1 MDKSETIKL
10 LQSEDWTQADA
21 LRAIESIDF
30 NTDPDELTIRRTI
43 SGQFVGIELIKRQR
57 QQSSQKSLVT
67 KKSNE
72 IELMLQ
78 QHQVEIEQRN
88 LQIELLTQQVKGGD
102 DSSQAREIELMKQQ
116 YLTVLEQRD
125 RQIEQLS
132 KQTKELETDNRSL
145 TKVNDELKQDNKRLK
160 NIVDAIRLRIAQDMK
175 GILKYEDSELRQAIM
190 KLFKSTQG

>member
-10 LQSEDWTQADA
+10 LQSEDWTKADA
-21 LRAIESIDF
+21 LRAIESINF

-43 SGQFVGIELIKRQR
+43 SSQFVGSELVKRQR
-57 QQSSQKSLVT
+57 LQSSQKSLLT
-67 KKSNE
+67 KKTSE
-72 IELMLQ
+72 IESLVQKQ
-78 QHQVEIEQRN
+78 QSAIEQRD
-88 LQIELLTQQVKGGD
+88 LQIELLKQKSKGGD
-102 DSSQAREIELMKQQ
+102 DPSQAH
-116 YLTVLEQRD
+116 
-125 RQIEQLS
+125 QIEQLS
-132 KQTKELETDNRSL
+132 QQVKDLETNSRLL

>member
-10 LQSEDWTQADA
+10 LQSEDWTKADA
-21 LRAIESIDF
+21 LRAIELIDF

-57 QQSSQKSLVT
+57 QQSSQKSLLT

-72 IELMLQ
+72 IKLMGQ
-78 QHQVEIEQRN
+78 KHQSEIEQRN

-125 RQIEQLS
+125 HQIEQLS
-132 KQTKELETDNRSL
+132 QQVKELETNDRSL

-175 GILKYEDSELRQAIM
+175 GILKYEDSELRQAIA

>member
-10 LQSEDWTQADA
+10 LQSEDWTKADA

-43 SGQFVGIELIKRQR
+43 SSQFVGIELIKRQR
-57 QQSSQKSLVT
+57 LQSSQKSLLT
-67 KKSNE
+67 KKTSE
-72 IELMLQ
+72 IESLGQ
-78 QHQVEIEQRN
+78 KHQAAIEQRD
-88 LQIELLTQQVKGGD
+88 LQIELLNQKVKGGD
-102 DSSQAREIELMKQQ
+102 DPSQAREIELMKQQ

-132 KQTKELETDNRSL
+132 KQAKELETDNRSL

-160 NIVDAIRLRIAQDMK
+160 NIVDAIRLRLAQDMK
-175 GILKYEDSELRQAIM
+175 EILKYEDSDLRQAIM